1 MLFGSTQIRRQN
13 IERHEYVSTTNSI
26 MLAPFY
32 FFPFSKIG
40 GGGPKSWQAERNPKT
55 IANLQNPNRWG
66 VGVMTK
72 TLNAIRYLLLECV
85 YELLHN

>member
-1 MLFGSTQIRRQN
+1 MASRKET
-13 IERHEYVSTTNSI
+13 
-26 MLAPFY
+26 
-32 FFPFSKIG
+32 
-40 GGGPKSWQAERNPKT
+40 PKT

-72 TLNAIRYLLLECV
+72 TLNAIRYLLLEFV